1 MKRLRGKLTLTC
13 AHRYVGDVCWSQGA
27 VLSAESRDVSDST
40 GMFVRNVESKDAIA
54 ASKGQAAP
62 VPPKRVVGL
71 HYVLR
76 FCVLKLPNQNLCF
89 EIVWNRFW
97 EKKNYFKSCLL
108 PWFRLCVSTFIW
120 SGQNFS
126 QTMFY
131 KDKTFANESNWKV
144 YPLHHVC
151 IRVYSVEI
159 II

>member
-89 EIVWNRFW
+89 EIVLRKKKTISKVVFYRDLGYAFLHSSEVGRTLVKLCFIKIRRLQMNQI
-97 EKKNYFKSCLL
+97 EKFIHCTM
-108 PWFRLCVSTFIW
+108 CVS
-120 SGQNFS
+120 G
-126 QTMFY
+126 
-131 KDKTFANESNWKV
+131 
-144 YPLHHVC
+144 C
-151 IRVYSVEI
+151 IRLK
-159 II
+159 